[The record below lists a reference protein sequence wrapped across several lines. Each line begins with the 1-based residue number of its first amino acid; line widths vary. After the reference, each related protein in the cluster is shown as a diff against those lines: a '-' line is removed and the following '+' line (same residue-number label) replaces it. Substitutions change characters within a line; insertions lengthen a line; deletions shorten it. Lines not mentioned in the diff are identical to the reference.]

1 MSLYSLNPQ
10 MTVVGTAMEHGMSLC
25 RIVQFEPYIKYV
37 SATVERRTRK
47 RLSRGFDHI
56 LKHVDM
62 GLVRTVRSRKTRFVQ
77 SEPAKYSL
85 YSLLL
90 MV

>member
-62 GLVRTVRSRKTRFVQ
+62 GLVCTVRSRKTQFVQ
-77 SEPAKYSL
+77 FETAK
-85 YSLLL
+85 
-90 MV
+90 